1 MDKSYEFSD
10 GNPTILKYKI
20 NLAISSLIA
29 KFYLFI
35 YIFINMNS
43 TNPHKIY
50 TSYMYVKYSHFV
62 DVIHLHSPVSRYLN
76 VCFKRR
82 VN

>member
-35 YIFINMNS
+35 F
-43 TNPHKIY
+43 
-50 TSYMYVKYSHFV
+50 
-62 DVIHLHSPVSRYLN
+62 L
-76 VCFKRR
+76 
-82 VN
+82 